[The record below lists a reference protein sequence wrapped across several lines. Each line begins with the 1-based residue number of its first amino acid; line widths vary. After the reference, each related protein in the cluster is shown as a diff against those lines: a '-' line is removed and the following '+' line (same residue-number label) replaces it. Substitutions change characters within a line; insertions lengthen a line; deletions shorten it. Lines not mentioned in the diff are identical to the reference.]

1 MGFLTNTTTIEL
13 IAKLTPQ
20 GRAKLVSNTNTLIT
34 SFSLGDSD
42 AYYSSYTGL
51 TGGQVPQISGDN
63 AGLDTNNGGVD
74 YIIRSTLNL
83 NASTDKKSVN
93 PASISINTKNVS
105 LGFKTIN
112 YSGGTITQN
121 KVALADVNTDGLTN
135 LFYSFGLPITTSDFN
150 NFTGTT
156 GTFTKTAFSG
166 LAQNN
171 ILVIGISG
179 STYAELIDGKSIN
192 CNIQTTASTYS
203 IYINLAY
210 FGPNRAL
217 LFSDSVLRPN
227 GGDATKSWATGYGT
241 NKPFSVNN
249 KELFN
254 IQTNSNLSFTADTP
268 VGIAYLDKG
277 FLVITEPTIVNDFD
291 TGFSGATGTSI
302 TFDHNRVSVSQSI
315 TCLADRGEF
324 GVSNNPTWSLGDTP
338 RITEIGL
345 YDNTGTLIAIG
356 KLNKTY
362 YKPVD
367 DLVAFAIT
375 IEY

>member
-1 MGFLTNTTTIEL
+1 M
-13 IAKLTPQ
+13 
-20 GRAKLVSNTNTLIT
+20 
-34 SFSLGDSD
+34 
-42 AYYSSYTGL
+42 
-51 TGGQVPQISGDN
+51 
-63 AGLDTNNGGVD
+63 
-74 YIIRSTLNL
+74 
-83 NASTDKKSVN
+83 N

-105 LGFKTIN
+105 LGFKTIK
-112 YSGGTITQN
+112 YSGGSITQN
-121 KVALADVNTDGLTN
+121 KVALVDINTDGLTN
-135 LFYSFGLPITTSDFN
+135 LFYSFALPITTSDFN

-156 GTFTKTAFSG
+156 GTYTNTAFSG

-179 STYAELIDGKSIN
+179 STYAELIDGKTIN
-192 CNIQTTASTYS
+192 CNIQTTASTYGIYSTYEYKATTLTDEDAS
-203 IYINLAY
+203 ITDNSINLSY

-217 LFSDSVLRPN
+217 LFSDTILRPN
-227 GGDATKSWATGYGT
+227 GGDATKSWATGYAT
-241 NKPFSVNN
+241 NKPFSANN

-254 IQTNSNLSFTADTP
+254 TQTNTNLNFTADTP

-302 TFDHNRVSVSQSI
+302 TFDHDRVSVSQSI

-324 GVSNNPTWSLGDTP
+324 SVSNNPTWSLGDIP

-345 YDNTGTLIAIG
+345 FDNTGTLIAIG
-356 KLNKTY
+356 KLNKSY